1 MSTDEFAPDTAS
13 ITLPEP
19 AKRYFRMQ
27 LQVALRATDDDGRV
41 FSRGVRVV
49 SLSASGIGF
58 VPNLPLEAGDRL
70 QLEFDLREPGAS
82 CSVAVGARVV
92 RVVDDDFELYVGCRF
107 VEFEGRRQRALLDAL
122 EAIRDARG
130 EPG

>member
-1 MSTDEFAPDTAS
+1 MSKDEFAPDTAS

-19 AKRYFRMQ
+19 LKRYFR
-27 LQVALRATDDDGRV
+27 LQVHVALQAAGGDGQQL
-41 FSRGVRVV
+41 SQGVRLV

-58 VPNLPLEAGDRL
+58 VPSRPVQVGERL

-82 CSVAVGARVV
+82 CSTRTEAEVV

-107 VEFEGRRQRALLDAL
+107 VDFEPARREALLAAL
-122 EAIRDARG
+122 EAIRDARVEG
-130 EPG
+130 